1 MRPGRRVFITD
12 CEGPISK
19 NDNAFELSG
28 HFIPNGHRLFK
39 LLSRYDDVLAEVVKR
54 PGYKAG
60 DTLRLILPF
69 LKAYGATDESI
80 RAFSA
85 RNILLIPGA
94 KETMGLIGERMPS
107 FMISTSYEP
116 YVHALCDALDFPHTN
131 AYCTKLNIDKYQITG
146 SEIRRLRRIKEEIS
160 TMPMIEAPENCRSI
174 EELSSKDLET
184 IKRLDKIFWD
194 EISNMESG
202 IILREVNPIGGYEKA
217 EAIFDIV
224 KRLGVNLSD
233 VMYVGD
239 SITDVQ
245 ALRSVKEVGGLAVSF
260 NGNIYAVKEADVAVL
275 SDNTY
280 VMSIIAEAFNRGG
293 KEYVLSLIEAR
304 DLFLAEE
311 YYDLLLRDFKIKG
324 HSTSLPKVEL
334 ITERDMD
341 RIAEESSTFRRTV
354 RGEAVG
360 TLG

>member
-1 MRPGRRVFITD
+1 MSPRGRVYITD

-28 HFIPNGHRLFK
+28 HFIPEGHRFFR
-39 LLSRYDDVLAEVVKR
+39 LLSRYDDMLAEVVRR

-60 DTLRLILPF
+60 DTLRLIIPF

-85 RNILLIPGA
+85 RNILLVAGA
-94 KETMGLIGERMPS
+94 KETMRLIGERMPS

-116 YVHALCDALDFPHTN
+116 YVHALCDAIDFPHTN
-131 AYCTKLNIDKYQITG
+131 AYSTKLKIDKYKISG
-146 SEIRRLRRIKEEIS
+146 LEVGRLRQIREEIS
-160 TMPMIEAPENCRSI
+160 TLPMIEAPKNDRSI
-174 EELSSKDLET
+174 EEFSSRDLET
-184 IKRLDKIFWD
+184 IKRLDEIFWN

-202 IILREVNPIGGYEKA
+202 GILTEVNPIGGHEKA

-224 KRLGVNLSD
+224 KRLGVSLSD

-245 ALRSVKEVGGLAVSF
+245 ALRSVKDAGGLAVSF
-260 NGNIYAVKEADVAVL
+260 NGNTYAVHEADVAVL

-280 VMSIIAEAFNRGG
+280 VMAIMAEAFNNGG
-293 KEYVLSLIEAR
+293 MEYVLSLIEAR
-304 DLFLAEE
+304 DLFIEEE
-311 YYDLLLRDFKIKG
+311 YYDLISQHHEDDGHPISFPKI
-324 HSTSLPKVEL
+324 EL
-334 ITERDMD
+334 VNERDMN
-341 RIAEESSTFRRTV
+341 RIAEESSAFRRTV
-354 RGEAVG
+354 RGMAVG